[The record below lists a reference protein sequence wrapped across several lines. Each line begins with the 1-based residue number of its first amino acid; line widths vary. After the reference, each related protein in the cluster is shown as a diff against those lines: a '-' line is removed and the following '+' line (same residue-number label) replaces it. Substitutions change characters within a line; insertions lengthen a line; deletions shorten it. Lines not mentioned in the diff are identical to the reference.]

1 MEAPQQSLQ
10 GPLLRHKGS
19 PSGRG
24 LAADGPSLPAPG
36 TKDQSG
42 RRPRGRGRARPLK
55 GRDEPPRCRSPGP
68 PSRLA
73 PHGRRGMEATYLSL
87 RRRWLRVAARR
98 PRGRALEP
106 HTAPLARPRRRTTRP
121 TPRAPAPPPPPP
133 PPPTQWAGQRP
144 PGPFKPGPYHR
155 AGRGRPGRA
164 ERQGSRAG
172 AAPPW
177 GRERPTSRPPSRN
190 GRVRG
195 ARLSPA
201 IPRPGP
207 PPPATLGPARARA
220 TPPLGP
226 GARADPAPALGGA
239 PGATCRRRCPSA
251 QPQVAAHLLAVT
263 MKTTSP
269 LHATLTRVQGPE
281 ERAPSTTVPLL
292 AGVLACAGLQA
303 EVPRPSLPS
312 SLLQVTLDGPAPDT
326 G

>member
-1 MEAPQQSLQ
+1 MQEPEKKGRRRREASCHPHLLHTAQEYRPKNGDGTGREGDLERQNLQPKCPSQTSACNREPRASQAHPASLLRPCQQSPRVGTDPRRDPALAPAPQRPARCCLPGSPRPPQ
-10 GPLLRHKGS
+10 GPPPPPRQIHGD
-19 PSGRG
+19 PSGWRRRNSPCRGRSSATKGPHRAEG
-24 LAADGPSLPAPG
+24 LAADGRSLPAPG

-106 HTAPLARPRRRTTRP
+106 HTAPLARPRRRTPRP
-121 TPRAPAPPPPPP
+121 TPRAPAPPPPP
-133 PPPTQWAGQRP
+133 THWAGPRP

-177 GRERPTSRPPSRN
+177 GRERP
-190 GRVRG
+190 
-195 ARLSPA
+195 
-201 IPRPGP
+201 
-207 PPPATLGPARARA
+207 
-220 TPPLGP
+220 
-226 GARADPAPALGGA
+226 
-239 PGATCRRRCPSA
+239 SA
-251 QPQVAAHLLAVT
+251 
-263 MKTTSP
+263 
-269 LHATLTRVQGPE
+269 
-281 ERAPSTTVPLL
+281 
-292 AGVLACAGLQA
+292 
-303 EVPRPSLPS
+303 
-312 SLLQVTLDGPAPDT
+312 
-326 G
+326 